1 MCPVHST
8 IPGQQHVML
17 WEPSYG
23 PISIMMQEGNAVIVM
38 AKVLGLLW
46 MRNPLAILYQKEHQ
60 APVPACPVQSGQRQ
74 PESSKKGD
82 ALRAALPSENTSLHD
97 ACRVVHSLCDS

>member
-1 MCPVHST
+1 
-8 IPGQQHVML
+8 ML
-17 WEPSYG
+17 WEPSHG
-23 PISIMMQEGNAVIVM
+23 PISLMMQEGNAVIVM

-82 ALRAALPSENTSLHD
+82 ALRAALPPEDTSLRD
-97 ACRVVHSLCDS
+97 ACRVVKSQYESQPFSDYGI

>member
-1 MCPVHST
+1 
-8 IPGQQHVML
+8 
-17 WEPSYG
+17 
-23 PISIMMQEGNAVIVM
+23 MQEGNAVIVM

-82 ALRAALPSENTSLHD
+82 ALRAALPSQDISLHD
-97 ACRVVHSLCDS
+97 ACQVVHSLCDSQPSSGYDI